1 MGLLGW
7 MPKKK
12 RYEILKR
19 KFQKEIFGKGKGY
32 KMNNEILEKNKSEL
46 SSTFLICMIIPV
58 SL

>member
-32 KMNNEILEKNKSEL
+32 MMNNEILEKNESEL
-46 SSTFLICMIIPV
+46 II
-58 SL
+58 